1 MIAGFIRAKQ
11 KRKAGMSGLL
21 LFGLLAL
28 ANIAAAEPAVIELVS
43 ATAGFDQRTN
53 EPIVEYKLSPASG
66 KLFAEAT
73 RKNVGRKLELRVDG
87 QVVVS
92 AVIREPILGGSGQ
105 ISDRYTDQDVKNIVG
120 RLSSRGARIEFEILD

>member
-1 MIAGFIRAKQ
+1 
-11 KRKAGMSGLL
+11 MSGLL

-92 AVIREPILGGSGQ
+92 AVIREPILGESGQ

>member
-53 EPIVEYKLSPASG
+53 EPIVEYKLSPASESC
-66 KLFAEAT
+66 LP
-73 RKNVGRKLELRVDG
+73 RRPGRT
-87 QVVVS
+87 S
-92 AVIREPILGGSGQ
+92 AVS
-105 ISDRYTDQDVKNIVG
+105 SNCAWTDRSWF
-120 RLSSRGARIEFEILD
+120 RR

>member
-1 MIAGFIRAKQ
+1 
-11 KRKAGMSGLL
+11 MSGLL

-28 ANIAAAEPAVIELVS
+28 ANIAAAEPTVIEVVS

-73 RKNVGRKLELRVDG
+73 RKNVGRKLEMRVDG

-105 ISDRYTDQDVKNIVG
+105 IS
-120 RLSSRGARIEFEILD
+120 GALHRSGG

>member
-1 MIAGFIRAKQ
+1 MIAGFIRAKRN
-11 KRKAGMSGLL
+11 RKAGMSGLL
-21 LFGLLAL
+21 LFGLLAF
-28 ANIAAAEPAVIELVS
+28 ANIAAAEPTVIEVVS